1 MDKTPETINIFSFH
15 NYLSVKFS
23 ETKLLIMDNNEALIH
38 KFYTAFQQLDYKTMN
53 SCYSEDIV
61 FYDPAF
67 ELLRG
72 DEVRSMWEMLCKNA
86 KDFSLVFDSITK
98 LDDEY
103 YTCNWVATY
112 TFSKTGRQVVNRI
125 KANMR
130 FENGIIAEH
139 SDAFSLHKWS
149 SQALGFMGQL
159 FGWNSFFQR
168 KIKNK
173 AKKNLLKFMQSK

>member
-1 MDKTPETINIFSFH
+1 
-15 NYLSVKFS
+15 
-23 ETKLLIMDNNEALIH
+23 MDNNQQLIS
-38 KFYTAFQQLDYKTMN
+38 KFYSAFQKLDYKTMN
-53 SCYSEDIV
+53 SCYIGEIV
-61 FYDPAF
+61 FFDPAF

-72 DEVRSMWEMLCKNA
+72 DEVRNMWEMLCKNA
-86 KDFSLVFDSITK
+86 KDFSLTFDHITK

-103 YTCNWVATY
+103 YTCEWVATY
-112 TFSKTGRQVVNRI
+112 IFSGTGRKVVNRV

-130 FENGIIAEH
+130 FEDGQIVEH

-173 AKKNLLKFMQSK
+173 ARKRLLKFMQSKQ